1 MKKNYIAY
9 LLLGGAVYYY
19 IVNQKRKDKLKE
31 LELKTLA
38 PIPQKKNIVNVVKK
52 ILPVIKK
59 LPVVKQSTNKQ
70 YDPLYFQSSIFTKEV
85 LKKAKP
91 IEKPKYNFPFLRPR
105 SVNGSMSFP
114 DMC

>member
-52 ILPVIKK
+52 ILPVIKQK
-59 LPVVKQSTNKQ
+59 TNKQ
-70 YDPLYFQSSIFTKEV
+70 QDMFFQQSILSKNLLDYVKT
-85 LKKAKP
+85 KP
-91 IEKPKYNFPFLRPR
+91 IAKKQAYNFPFLRPR

>member
-31 LELKTLA
+31 LELKTLS

-70 YDPLYFQSSIFTKEV
+70 YDPLYFQSNIKDA
-85 LKKAKP
+85 LKNYKFV
-91 IEKPKYNFPFLRPR
+91 KPKPQPYNFPFLRPR